1 MTDKQQRI
9 YTFYIQSIFS
19 SLYQNN
25 LRGCGEC
32 AGMSLVS
39 YPTDGG
45 ISIGHSVPS
54 VGGCDPSQLGL
65 KSSRPYCHFM
75 GALKMQWHRK

>member
-1 MTDKQQRI
+1 MDGIMNMDSEAMEFKSTQKVV
-9 YTFYIQSIFS
+9 FP
-19 SLYQNN
+19 LV
-25 LRGCGEC
+25 
-32 AGMSLVS
+32 LVS

-45 ISIGHSVPS
+45 ISIGHLVPS

-75 GALKMQWHRK
+75 GALKMKWHRK